1 MLDFFADNFSSCVW
15 LAVLLIALIP
25 TLESKIAIPFG
36 LSVQIFGKSALSPVA
51 TCLIAMFGSL
61 LPAFLVLIVTRKI
74 KRKTTGFVSD
84 RFLSFAN
91 MKVGKYFQRFSEK
104 STLLKKLIYLA
115 GFVAIPLPLTGV
127 YTGSLIAGL
136 SSLKTWQGFL
146 AIVIGEI
153 FTCVGM
159 TIVCALFENSAFYIF
174 MMALILVM
182 VMLVANLTILLFNKI
197 WRKKA
202 KGE

>member
-36 LSVQIFGKSALSPVA
+36 MSVQIFGKATLSPVA
-51 TCLIAMFGSL
+51 ACLIAMFGSL
-61 LPAFLVLIVTRKI
+61 LPAFFVMILIRKL
-74 KRKTTGFVSD
+74 KSKTTGFIND
-84 RFLSFAN
+84 KFLSFAN

-136 SSLKTWQGFL
+136 SSLKLWQGFL
-146 AIVIGEI
+146 AIVVGEV
-153 FTCVGM
+153 FACVGM

-174 MMALILVM
+174 IMAMIFVAVILI
-182 VMLVANLTILLFNKI
+182 ANLIILLINKI
-197 WRKKA
+197 GCKKV